1 MDPSAPPA
9 LPETESSGETSP
21 APPSARRIPVR
32 LESHGDV
39 RTDDYFWLRE
49 KSDPEVI
56 AYLEAENRY
65 TEAMMA
71 PALALKE
78 ELYREIIGH
87 IRETDVSVPFLEN
100 GWLYYS
106 RTEEGRQY
114 PILCRRWNRRP
125 A

>member
-1 MDPSAPPA
+1 MGGEGDALDPSAPPA
-9 LPETESSGETSP
+9 LPEADSAGETSP

-32 LESHGDV
+32 LETHGDV

-71 PALALKE
+71 PALPLRDAL
-78 ELYREIIGH
+78 YAEIIGH
-87 IRETDVSVPFLEN
+87 IRETDVSVPFFEN

-106 RTEEGRQY
+106 
-114 PILCRRWNRRP
+114 PMLRRK
-125 A
+125 